1 MKRRAAYLG
10 TSAGTLAMPR
20 PKGALER
27 MLEAQERERAIDV
40 KAAHERVAAKFP
52 KTLAKLG
59 E

>member
-1 MKRRAAYLG
+1 MKRKTAMLG
-10 TSAGTLAMPR
+10 TSAGNYITR

-27 MLEAQERERAIDV
+27 MMEAQERDRAIDV
-40 KAAHERVAAKFP
+40 KAEHERVAAKFP